1 MKRVTVDMAAQATG
15 LFDVHRFR
23 QHTKKERESAWHAF
37 RALGVG
43 GSDMSTILGLNP
55 YSTPYDLWLEKTNR
69 QQPEDIS
76 GKWAIIKGNALEVEL
91 RRRFRQLHPEYQV
104 IDGTDISLVSKQHP
118 LMHASL
124 DGFVYDE
131 ESDSWGILEIKTANA
146 NRGRTDWHDETGEIV
161 APQYYMAQ
169 VTHYMAVTGFTWGVF
184 YADIGESEPVEVR
197 FERDEDDI
205 HAVIKAAEDFWG
217 FVTRDEMPALTG
229 ADVAKAYPEPSEGI
243 EEFNR
248 FRDDFEDRPEERYQ
262 QIMDSWPLV
271 FGSTEKAMKKL
282 FAPAKPVVKRPPWS
296 LCPRCKKPVWAQE
309 GTTDLRETQQLLK
322 RNPLP
327 RWCRVCGQR
336 FEYTMGDHISCS
348 SEFSIAETMDTL
360 KSMFPTEQPNFETIA
375 IEAAHEDGE
384 QNG

>member
-1 MKRVTVDMAAQATG
+1 MNAEKDQLITLAHSMEVSYSALDAEAGLSYDTTVRVSVQPN
-15 LFDVHRFR
+15 R
-23 QHTKKERESAWHAF
+23 
-37 RALGVG
+37 
-43 GSDMSTILGLNP
+43 
-55 YSTPYDLWLEKTNR
+55 YSPDYVAVPLLWL
-69 QQPEDIS
+69 
-76 GKWAIIKGNALEVEL
+76 
-91 RRRFRQLHPEYQV
+91 
-104 IDGTDISLVSKQHP
+104 
-118 LMHASL
+118 ASSHI
-124 DGFVYDE
+124 F
-131 ESDSWGILEIKTANA
+131 
-146 NRGRTDWHDETGEIV
+146 H
-161 APQYYMAQ
+161 
-169 VTHYMAVTGFTWGVF
+169 
-184 YADIGESEPVEVR
+184 
-197 FERDEDDI
+197 
-205 HAVIKAAEDFWG
+205 
-217 FVTRDEMPALTG
+217 
-229 ADVAKAYPEPSEGI
+229 GI